1 MEVKERIISAAE
13 ILFMRYGVRSV
24 TMDDIAKELGIS
36 KKTIYIHFADKNTIV
51 REVTSARL
59 AKEREM
65 VSELHKVSMNPIE
78 EIIVSMKLLRDLSS
92 EVNPIIFFDL
102 KKYHPESWALYKQ
115 HKEFFREVVK
125 RNLHKG
131 IELNYYRPDIVPEIL
146 ARLRIECVEMAFDP
160 EIFPSNTFNLVDV
173 QLQFIDHFL
182 KGILTPL
189 GLSVYEELTL
199 H

>member
-1 MEVKERIISAAE
+1 MEIKERIISSAE

-36 KKTIYIHFADKNTIV
+36 KKTIYIHFSDKNTIV

-65 VSELHKVSMNPIE
+65 VSELHKATLNPIE

-102 KKYHPESWALYKQ
+102 KKNL
-115 HKEFFREVVK
+115 FFSQK
-125 RNLHKG
+125 
-131 IELNYYRPDIVPEIL
+131 IL
-146 ARLRIECVEMAFDP
+146 IYL
-160 EIFPSNTFNLVDV
+160 LVN
-173 QLQFIDHFL
+173 IIHFY
-182 KGILTPL
+182 I
-189 GLSVYEELTL
+189 
-199 H
+199 